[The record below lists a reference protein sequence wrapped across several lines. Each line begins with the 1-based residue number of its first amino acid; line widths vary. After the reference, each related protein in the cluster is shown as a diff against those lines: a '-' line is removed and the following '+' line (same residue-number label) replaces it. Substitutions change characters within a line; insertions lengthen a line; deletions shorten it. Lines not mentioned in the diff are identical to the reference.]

1 MTPVKGCVALKGVMA
16 HVLRTTALE
25 ADNGVVTNLVSVET
39 MILSSPKSLW
49 EGKFVLTIPILFLPV
64 GDGIGTAPPLSLA
77 VSLSSTF
84 CL

>member
-1 MTPVKGCVALKGVMA
+1 MRGLFGTPRGHGP
-16 HVLRTTALE
+16 HVENHCSRGR
-25 ADNGVVTNLVSVET
+25 DNGVVTNLVSVER

-64 GDGIGTAPPLSLA
+64 GDEIGTAPPLSLA

>member
-25 ADNGVVTNLVSVET
+25 ADNGVVTNLVSVEM
-39 MILSSPKSLW
+39 MILSSSLW
-49 EGKFVLTIPILFLPV
+49 EGKFVLTVPILFLPV